1 MKRIIVTLL
10 CGLLSSV
17 AIMAEVLTEE
27 QARRIAQDFRKG
39 GARSVVSPALV
50 YTGMAEHT
58 GSRSAESPAFYVY
71 NYGDNQGFV
80 IVSGED
86 STLPIL
92 AFADSGKF
100 VVGEGMPV
108 QVKEWLQG
116 YCDYIQQVRSG
127 TRYLVPAPDLG
138 IDITVAVEPLVQA
151 QWDQVEPYNNLCP
164 PFDAVENCATGCAA
178 TAIAQIMRHHEW
190 PETGEGSVVF
200 DGKIIDFS
208 QSHYDWDNML
218 DTYDYGVNY
227 PEEQCHA
234 VAKLMY
240 DVGVASEMQYGYE
253 SGTQNVNI
261 YRSLYTHFK
270 YSKQMQY
277 LIRNSMTT
285 AEWKERIRKELDEGR
300 PVYYGGFAED
310 MSMGHAFVCDGID
323 ETNNYFHFNWGWSG
337 HCNGFYYLNSLNPPV
352 LGVGGGAGN
361 FNADH
366 VAIVGIQPAVEGEED
381 NLNHSVLLMRKGF
394 NTNTSQTSLGRNFYV
409 QIANIWNF
417 GPESVDTQLA
427 IGMYDKEG
435 TFVGIVGQPMDF
447 SLNAF
452 LGKSMSV
459 PVSIPKE
466 TVAGDYELRVVY
478 GGDNLGWNQFLYY
491 YDCYQYAISF
501 TVEGNQVIFH
511 APSQSDV
518 VLDAKL
524 TQPFPTA
531 ILPGKLYRMRLA
543 MENVGGWNFEG
554 IIGYRLLQLPELKD
568 GPQFSEYNA
577 DTLIVSENE
586 ESDFIY
592 SEDSKELGVEFRLT
606 TPADYILQAYYVD
619 PLSHKEFVVGEWP
632 FTLAEP
638 TEKFERRVVVEL
650 NGDDASSED
659 FAALQELTNQYSGQ
673 FIGITAATDLWGHS
687 LPAYIDSLS
696 LPVGTVALT
705 NRSQD
710 FTVKKA
716 VDIERSFME
725 IKEWPAIASLDAKAR
740 YTNETKDSVT
750 VTLNTRFAYE
760 AAGVDMRLALV
771 AMEHGM
777 VDGASNFS
785 EVYMATGFYPAD
797 AWGGVKGSIPAEV
810 NTTDEYSYTL
820 TIKPQY
826 RKELTLVGLL
836 IDGETG
842 EICNAVAVHQNE
854 IAPIDGVIVPSEIV
868 LECEETVMNT
878 GICIDLKVNVYPDA
892 ASQDIVWTSSNTEVA
907 TFVESGKLATYAAGT
922 TVIRATSAVDET
934 VYAEMQVT
942 VQEADYSQV
951 QYVRAGFLHHLVRF
965 HTCPDKL
972 VLSGEINGTDIALLR
987 YLSGG
992 NNIIEEEGVMSMTAC
1007 PLDSLD
1013 ISQCRIVEG
1022 GEPYYKNYLTENNVI
1037 GKEMFKWCL
1046 FLKDIKLP
1054 NTITTIGDNA
1064 FFECGLK
1071 TLEIP
1076 ASVKTIGYAPF
1087 YGSTG
1092 IDSFTVA
1099 EGNTAFKTEDGVL
1112 YNYAGT
1118 ELVAYPSA
1126 KTSEVYVAIETLNRV
1141 LPYAFSEASFLT
1153 EFSGNLRLSSI
1164 GYGAFYN
1171 ARELE
1176 SVSLSNRL
1184 SSVGEYAFA
1193 GCSALREISCNRLS
1207 PAECADNAFD
1217 GVPENCLLLLPDGFD
1232 EEYYTAPGW
1241 RRFAEVLASVE
1252 DVQAKGPV
1260 QVYAVAGGLKI
1271 VGVCEGEL
1279 VTVYTPTGVLVA
1291 QVKASS
1297 EEVGIPLSDSG
1308 IYIVRSS
1315 GFNAKVV
1322 VK

>member
-1 MKRIIVTLL
+1 MKRIILTVLL
-10 CGLLSSV
+10 GVAASVVAMAGVLS
-17 AIMAEVLTEE
+17 EE
-27 QARRIAQDFRKG
+27 QTRDIARNFRQG
-39 GARSVVSPALV
+39 GARSLVEPSLV
-50 YTGMAEHT
+50 YAGEYGEKGA
-58 GSRSAESPAFYVY
+58 RSGDAPAFYVY
-71 NYGDNQGFV
+71 NYGFDDGFV
-80 IVSGED
+80 IVSAED
-86 STLPIL
+86 TALPIL
-92 AFADSGKF
+92 AFSDKGQFAID
-100 VVGEGMPV
+100 ERMPV
-108 QVKEWLQG
+108 QVKEWLRG
-116 YCDYIQQVRSG
+116 YCAYIQQVRSG
-127 TRYLVPAPDLG
+127 ARYLEPAPDLG
-138 IDITVAVEPLVQA
+138 IDITIAVEPLVQA
-151 QWDQVEPYNNLCP
+151 HWDQAEPYNNLCP

-208 QSHYDWDNML
+208 QSRYDWGNML
-218 DTYDYGVNY
+218 DTYDYGVSY
-227 PEEQCHA
+227 PEEECHA

-253 SGTQNVNI
+253 SGAQNVYI

-277 LIRNSMTT
+277 LVRNTMST
-285 AEWKERIRKELDEGR
+285 AEWKARIRRELDNGR

-337 HCNGFYYLNSLNPPV
+337 HCNGYYFLNALNPPMP
-352 LGVGGGAGN
+352 GIGGGMGN

-366 VAIVGIQPAVEGEED
+366 VAIVGIQPAVEGEAD

-394 NTNTSQTSLGRNFYV
+394 TTNTSQTSLGRNFYV
-409 QIANIWNF
+409 QIANVWNF
-417 GPESVDTQLA
+417 GPESIDTQLA
-427 IGMYDKEG
+427 IGMFDKEG
-435 TFVGIVGQPMDF
+435 TFVGVVGQPMNF
-447 SLNAF
+447 LLNAF
-452 LGKSMSV
+452 FGKSLSV
-459 PVSIPKE
+459 PISIPKE
-466 TVAGDYELRVVY
+466 TPAGDYELRVVY

-491 YDCYQYAISF
+491 YDCYQYAIPF
-501 TVEGNQVIFH
+501 TVQGNQVVFQ

-518 VLDAKL
+518 VIEANLAGAL
-524 TQPFPTA
+524 PAT
-531 ILPGKLYRMRLA
+531 ILPGKLYEMPLA
-543 MENVGGWNFEG
+543 MKNVGGWNFDG
-554 IIGYRLLQLPELKD
+554 QVGYRLLQLPELKE

-577 DTLIVSENE
+577 DTLVLFEKE

-592 SEDSKELGVEFRLT
+592 SEDSKVLNLEFRVT
-606 TPADYILQAYYVD
+606 TPADYILQAFYVD
-619 PLSHKEFVVGEWP
+619 PLSHKEFVAGEWP

-638 TEKFERRVVVEL
+638 AVAFERRVLMEIDVEHKDAEKLFDLAEGSAGRLIPVGFSEGNYKDSLLSLCANGVVADRRE
-650 NGDDASSED
+650 E
-659 FAALQELTNQYSGQ
+659 FAAISSFVDYE
-673 FIGITAATDLWGHS
+673 
-687 LPAYIDSLS
+687 
-696 LPVGTVALT
+696 
-705 NRSQD
+705 
-710 FTVKKA
+710 KA
-716 VDIERSFME
+716 VNKMLAE
-725 IKEWPAIASLDAKAR
+725 PAIASLKLKGR
-740 YTNETKDSVT
+740 YTSVDKDSVKFSISAG
-750 VTLNTRFAYE
+750 FAYAIE
-760 AAGVDMRLALV
+760 NADMRFSLLAV
-771 AMEHGM
+771 
-777 VDGASNFS
+777 NK
-785 EVYMATGFYPAD
+785 VYGEELSLGDFRGNVVQGFYPD
-797 AWGGVKGSIPAEV
+797 DSFGGIAGVIPDSVKP
-810 NTTDEYSYTL
+810 NMEYTC
-820 TIKPQY
+820 
-826 RKELTLVGLL
+826 ELVCPMKTEGGEMFFVGLL

-878 GICIDLKVNVYPDA
+878 GICIDLKVNVYPNA

-922 TVIRATSAVDET
+922 AVIRATSAVDET

-992 NNIIEEEGVMSMTAC
+992 NNMIEEEGVMSMTAC

-1092 IDSFTVA
+1092 IDSFTVT
-1099 EGNTAFKTEDGVL
+1099 EGNMAFKTEDGVL

-1252 DVQAKGPV
+1252 DVQAKEPV